1 MVQLYTHTHTH
12 LFIFRF
18 FSLIGY
24 YKILSI
30 VPWVFVF
37 IFKFFIWR
45 FQKCT
50 KQSSYM
56 LFTQL
61 PLLLASYIIIVQWL
75 KLRNKLICTS
85 FKDSTYKWYH
95 MIFVFLWL
103 TSLSMT
109 ICRYI
114 HVAATDIILFF
125 FFLWLSSI
133 LLWRRKWQSTPVFLP
148 GESQGQRSLVGCCLW
163 GHTWLKRL
171 SSSSSI
177 LLYIHIPAV
186 SHRKLFS
193 QYSVVTYMGK
203 EFFERT
209 DVCIYTT
216 DSLWCTAEI
225 NILNKL

>member
-125 FFLWLSSI
+125 FFYGWVVFSYGEGNGNPLQSSY
-133 LLWRRKWQSTPVFLP
+133 LENPRDRGAWWAAVCGVTHDWSALAAAAVF
-148 GESQGQRSLVGCCLW
+148 SY
-163 GHTWLKRL
+163 
-171 SSSSSI
+171 I
-177 LLYIHIPAV
+177 YIYLLY
-186 SHRKLFS
+186 
-193 QYSVVTYMGK
+193 
-203 EFFERT
+203 RT
-209 DVCIYTT
+209 GNS
-216 DSLWCTAEI
+216 SLST
-225 NILNKL
+225 L